1 MTGIS
6 PGQELPLIRT
16 TGIGSWPGTDM
27 SDAIKIAFAECPEL
41 PYLPELPARG
51 AYAEMI
57 GRSTAF
63 LAGLAVDLQPAGWRL
78 TDASG
83 RDHRLAVSTLRAD
96 LDLLEEH
103 AQGYQG
109 TIKLSVAG
117 PWTMAAM
124 MERPRG
130 DRLLADR
137 GARRDLSQSL
147 AEGIAQLVAELIRR
161 LPDVEFS
168 IQLDEPLL
176 PAVLAGAIATASG
189 LSRHSA
195 IEVSEVSGAIS
206 YAVHRLA
213 PTPIAVHCCAT
224 APPIELVRAVGVS
237 GVLVDVDKLS
247 GADWDAVGPSLEAG
261 LWLGLGALPA
271 DGALGPDQL
280 SRRVLR
286 RLRDLDLDPE
296 LLVAQTVIT
305 PACGLASATRDGA
318 IRALRTLRTAAQIVT
333 EQLAA

>member
-1 MTGIS
+1 VTDVS
-6 PGQELPLIRT
+6 PDQELPLIRT

-27 SDAIKIAFAECPEL
+27 SGAIKIAFAECPEF

-51 AYAEMI
+51 SYAKMI

-83 RDHRLAVSTLRAD
+83 RDHRLAMSTLRAD

-109 TIKLSVAG
+109 TFKLSVAG

-147 AEGIAQLVAELIRR
+147 AEGIAQLVAELTRR

-176 PAVLAGAIATASG
+176 PAVLAGSIATASG

-206 YAVHRLA
+206 HTVHRLA
-213 PTPIAVHCCAT
+213 PTPIAVHCCAI
-224 APPIELVRAVGVS
+224 APPIELIRSAGVS

-261 LWLGLGALPA
+261 LWVGLGALPT

-286 RLRDLDLDPE
+286 RLRDLNLDPE
-296 LLVAQTVIT
+296 LLAAQIVIT

-318 IRALRTLRTAAQIVT
+318 VRALRTLRTAAQIVT